1 VPIYPEEVLAVY
13 QQILSKMDI
22 NKMLAALA
30 KSNHRQPTPLF
41 LKMLALAVIS
51 RTCWQ
56 TLNSHKHLWELL
68 GARQVLGLQHLT
80 REMVLPAF

>member
-1 VPIYPEEVLAVY
+1 
-13 QQILSKMDI
+13 
-22 NKMLAALA
+22 
-30 KSNHRQPTPLF
+30 
-41 LKMLALAVIS
+41 MLALAVIS